1 MERLTQREL
10 KRLVRIGA
18 AKDITNRS
26 DRSAI
31 PEYYIQI
38 GYSAGVYGCNGKLL
52 QGESGQLYAI
62 CQRTTAIFVF

>member
-1 MERLTQREL
+1 MFRLTQREL

-18 AKDITNRS
+18 AKDITNSSERA
-26 DRSAI
+26 AI
-31 PEYYIQI
+31 TEDYIQI

-52 QGESGQLYAI
+52 QGKSGQLYAI